1 MADVEV
7 QEAAA
12 AAGQEEQD
20 VAVKEPLDLIRL
32 SLDETVYV
40 KLKGDREIKGRLHV
54 RRRRRPS
61 CRPNMISDLSLSL
74 SLFSLFLRRR
84 RIKKNQSLS
93 SIIGGL
99 FPPFFSFFFHLFY

>member
-61 CRPNMISDLSLSL
+61 CRPNMISDLSLSFL
-74 SLFSLFLRRR
+74 EEEESRRINHFLR
-84 RIKKNQSLS
+84 
-93 SIIGGL
+93 
-99 FPPFFSFFFHLFY
+99 

>member
-54 RRRRRPS
+54 RRRRITLMSSQHDFR
-61 CRPNMISDLSLSL
+61 SL
-74 SLFSLFLRRR
+74 SLFLSSLSLLSFLEEEESRRINHFLR
-84 RIKKNQSLS
+84 
-93 SIIGGL
+93 
-99 FPPFFSFFFHLFY
+99 

>member
-54 RRRRRPS
+54 SWKKKQDPHMSQHNFRS
-61 CRPNMISDLSLSL
+61 LSLSL
-74 SLFSLFLRRR
+74 SLS
-84 RIKKNQSLS
+84 
-93 SIIGGL
+93 
-99 FPPFFSFFFHLFY
+99 